1 MYIFKN
7 KGRKAEIDY
16 LKLKHFIELIISSNA
31 IKTTNIVLLSKTRL
45 NNKRVVKAL
54 NELKVI
60 NKKQTSANN
69 YQNSYYISKEL
80 EELIYS
86 NMSKSEEFIKY
97 ITKEGLWE

>member
-7 KGRKAEIDY
+7 KDRKAEIDY

-31 IKTTNIVLLSKTRL
+31 IKTTNIILLSKTRL

-69 YQNSYYISKEL
+69 YQNSYYISKEI

-86 NMSKSEEFIKY
+86 EMSKKEEFIKY
-97 ITKEGLWE
+97 LKKDTL

>member
-7 KGRKAEIDY
+7 KDRKAEIDY
-16 LKLKHFIELIISSNA
+16 LKLKHFIELTVSLNA

-45 NNKRVVKAL
+45 NNKRVCKVL
-54 NELKVI
+54 TELKLI
-60 NKKQTSANN
+60 NKKQTTANN
-69 YQNSYYISKEL
+69 FQKSYYISKEL

-97 ITKEGLWE
+97 LTKEGLWE

>member
-7 KGRKAEIDY
+7 KDRKAEIDY
-16 LKLKHFIELIISSNA
+16 LKLKHFIELTVSLNA
-31 IKTTNIVLLSKTRL
+31 IKSTNILLLSKTRL
-45 NNKRVVKAL
+45 NNKRIVKAL
-54 NELKVI
+54 NELKLI
-60 NKKQTSANN
+60 NKKQTSVNN

-97 ITKEGLWE
+97 ITKEGL